1 NPFEL
6 ESDLIAA
13 KQISQGMRSRLHG
26 TVAEL
31 DAAGL
36 ADAVDELQAIQEKVE
51 KAQTFAFLNFATD
64 TGDPERGAFL
74 QRVQEEATKVAT
86 DVLFFELEWAAVADE
101 KADELLADPALEQ
114 WRHFLA
120 AVRRFR
126 PHLLTEPEEKMVTE
140 KAVTGRS
147 PWVRLFTQ
155 VTDAITVDLDGEPV
169 TLEQAL
175 ASLSLPDREA
185 RQRAGRAVTA
195 A

>member
-1 NPFEL
+1 MTTAYGAENVHWDLERLYSRKNPFEL

-86 DVLFFELEWAAVADE
+86 DVLFFELEWAAVPDE

-147 PWVRLFTQ
+147 AWVRLFTQ
-155 VTDAITVDLDGEPV
+155 VTDAIT
-169 TLEQAL
+169 
-175 ASLSLPDREA
+175 
-185 RQRAGRAVTA
+185 
-195 A
+195 